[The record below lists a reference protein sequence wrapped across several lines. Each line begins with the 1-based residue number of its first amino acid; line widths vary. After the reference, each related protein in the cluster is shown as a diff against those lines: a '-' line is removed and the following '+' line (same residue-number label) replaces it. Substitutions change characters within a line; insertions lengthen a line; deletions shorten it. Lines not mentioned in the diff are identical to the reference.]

1 MLGDRENKSFIAIS
15 TIQDKFIENVLI
27 KDDNK
32 DMLYNTLKVLC
43 TNLKNNN
50 ESIEEYNYF
59 FKAES
64 NIDEKEMND
73 TEKYCMLY
81 TRKTGE
87 QVVFINKT
95 KKQIISRVKTLKM
108 SMQSDAYEYA
118 SLFKMTDAISCE
130 ELLDIYYDDF
140 VKIRRELSE

>member
-27 KDDNK
+27 KDDNR

-43 TNLKNNN
+43 TNLKSNN
-50 ESIEEYNYF
+50 ESIEEYDYF

-95 KKQIISRVKTLKM
+95 KKQIISRIKTLKM

-118 SLFKMTDAISCE
+118 SLFKMTDAISCT

>member
-87 QVVFINKT
+87 
-95 KKQIISRVKTLKM
+95 
-108 SMQSDAYEYA
+108 
-118 SLFKMTDAISCE
+118 
-130 ELLDIYYDDF
+130 
-140 VKIRRELSE
+140 